1 MTGDALI
8 NFRLREA
15 GKLLRPLELFVGVDF
30 ACGCIHRGGR
40 YTKSYKSKKLKEV
53 STVNSKSITFPFSL
67 ILLASACSTSETS
80 RKVEIAQTTSHATA
94 AAYAGP
100 KSAIIIA
107 NFDNKSSYGNGLF
120 SDGEDRLGSQAKTI
134 LMAHLRRTNRF
145 SLMDRGN
152 MNAIA
157 KESAIAG
164 KKQKLKAG
172 KYAVTGDVV
181 EFGRKEVGSMAAW
194 GILGKGKK
202 QVAYSKVTLNVV
214 DVQTSEVV
222 VSVSGAGEFVLSE
235 QDVLGFGSYA
245 GYDST
250 LNGKVL
256 DLAVRESVDNLV
268 KSIEQG
274 EWKPGS

>member
-1 MTGDALI
+1 M
-8 NFRLREA
+8 
-15 GKLLRPLELFVGVDF
+15 
-30 ACGCIHRGGR
+30 
-40 YTKSYKSKKLKEV
+40 KLKN
-53 STVNSKSITFPFSL
+53 TTLAITG
-67 ILLASACSTSETS
+67 LLTLGLTACSTTEREKS
-80 RKVEIAQTTSHATA
+80 VEIKQTKTQATA
-94 AAYAGP
+94 ANYTGP

-120 SDGEDRLGSQAKTI
+120 SDGDDRLGSQAKTI
-134 LMAHLRRTNRF
+134 LMGHLRRTNRF

-157 KESAIAG
+157 KEASIAG

-172 KYAVTGDVV
+172 RYAITGDVV
-181 EFGRKEVGSMAAW
+181 EFGRKEVGQMAAW

-214 DVQTSEVV
+214 DVETSEVV
-222 VSVSGAGEFVLSE
+222 TSVSGAGEVELSE
-235 QDVLGFGSYA
+235 KDILGFGSYA

-268 KSIEQG
+268 SAIERG
-274 EWKPGS
+274 EWKPGT